1 MLNNNIIISLGV
13 VSLATLATK
22 DLTTIA
28 ITKGTNWFIN
38 QLFQEKEKPEKIQIF
53 KTELK
58 KLLTSEVSENG
69 YSRVTV
75 DFSPS
80 ENLKEIRNK
89 NKISYKI
96 FPWFTMLEIKGQK
109 AYGTVSVPRVQ
120 PLVAEL

>member
-1 MLNNNIIISLGV
+1 M
-13 VSLATLATK
+13 ATITTK
-22 DLTTIA
+22 DSTNIA
-28 ITKGTNWFIN
+28 IVKGTNWFVN

-80 ENLKEIRNK
+80 ENLKEICN
-89 NKISYKI
+89 NNDISFGI
-96 FPWFTMLEIKGQK
+96 FPWFTMLEIKDEK
-109 AYGTVSVPRVQ
+109 AYGTIYAPGVQ
-120 PLVAEL
+120 PLVSEL